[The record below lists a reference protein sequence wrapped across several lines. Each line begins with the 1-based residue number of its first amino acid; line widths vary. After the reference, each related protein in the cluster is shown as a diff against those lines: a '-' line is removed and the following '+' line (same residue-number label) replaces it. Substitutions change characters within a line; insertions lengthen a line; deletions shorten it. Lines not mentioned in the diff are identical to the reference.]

1 MADDNVQHGI
11 DDDSSGDA
19 AKGAALGGLGGAA
32 VGAAAG
38 SLVGPVGTLIG
49 AAVGAISGAV
59 GSGAAVAAVDAVDN
73 DNTVSGVG
81 GGATGDV
88 SGSGGLHSSLREGG
102 SMGGDAGGHNVV
114 TGEEAHTD
122 AGKTGLGTGAL
133 AGGVLGAALGG
144 PVGAVVG
151 GTVGSLAGGVA
162 GDATEADDTT
172 RGGSASGSYGSGS
185 YGGTMNNPDTQSG
198 SVVGSGPLQ
207 DDMGVVAGSATNPV
221 GAMSTGSIQDTDR
234 DVMRVPVVEEQ
245 LHVDKEM
252 REAGEVQVHK
262 RVVEEQVNVPVTV
275 QREEVVV
282 TRHDVDRPASQTD
295 ISGDVLE
302 DGETIR
308 VPVSEEVAVVTK
320 EARVTG
326 EVEIAKTRVAEQ
338 QTVSDTVRREEVD
351 IDDSTRTTGS
361 MGTDRSI

>member
-1 MADDNVQHGI
+1 MADNIQHGI

-38 SLVGPVGTLIG
+38 SLIGPVGTVIG

-73 DNTVSGVG
+73 DDTVSGVG
-81 GGATGDV
+81 GGT
-88 SGSGGLHSSLREGG
+88 SGGSTMSGTGEG
-102 SMGGDAGGHNVV
+102 GGHNIV
-114 TGEEAHTD
+114 TGEEAETD
-122 AGKTGLGTGAL
+122 AGKGGLATGAL
-133 AGGVLGAALGG
+133 AGGALGAAVGG

-151 GTVGSLAGGVA
+151 GVAGSLAGGVA
-162 GDATEADDTT
+162 GDASEAADDMRGTT
-172 RGGSASGSYGSGS
+172 GGTGSYGSS
-185 YGGTMNNPDTQSG
+185 TPNMQSG
-198 SVVGSGPLQ
+198 TATGGVVSTGPLS
-207 DDMGVVAGSATNPV
+207 DEMGAVAGGGLNVIGGMASGSA
-221 GAMSTGSIQDTDR
+221 QETDR
-234 DVMRVPVVEEQ
+234 DVMRVPVVEEE
-245 LHVDKEM
+245 LHVEKEM

-282 TRHDVDRPASQTD
+282 TRHDVDRPVSSTE
-295 ISGDVLE
+295 ISGDVLQ

-308 VPVSEEVAVVTK
+308 VPVREEVAVVSK
-320 EARVTG
+320 EAHVVE

-351 IDDSTRTTGS
+351 IDDSTRTG
-361 MGTDRSI
+361 GTSGGNSVI